1 MKLRH
6 IAFLSLALSTFTALA
21 QTAPAPTVRLRAT
34 IERVEAGAITVR
46 ERSGEVITLAM
57 PDNAVVNEVVPIS
70 LNDIR
75 PGSFIGTG
83 ALPRADGTLEA
94 VEVLVFPES
103 ARGTGEGHR
112 AWDLLPNS
120 TMTNATVADFVSAP
134 EGRRMVLKYKDGEKT
149 VIVPEKAPIVT
160 FQPGDRSLIVVGAKV
175 IITAAERNGQPTV
188 LRIQAGRNGFTPPM

>member
-1 MKLRH
+1 MNLRL
-6 IAFLSLALSTFTALA
+6 IAFLSLTLSAFTALA
-21 QTAPAPTVRLRAT
+21 QNTPAPTVRLRAT
-34 IERVEAGAITVR
+34 IERVEANAITVR

-175 IITAAERNGQPTV
+175 IITATERNGQPTV